1 MPRSSATAR
10 KSHSNRHENGLVG
23 PGKKVN
29 KQKSNGNL
37 NGNTN
42 GASAP
47 NSGPSTQVDW
57 PASRSSSDSALTSS
71 ATTASKVNGSAD
83 TSKADGNGRGLLN
96 GYAKGNADMS
106 YGQTN
111 GAVPQ
116 NGGLAG
122 QASRRTEKP
131 ATGSKKS
138 GSINPLQ
145 LASTILKSC
154 PMYDT
159 IAILIFLLQLPPMVL
174 TLVQF
179 LFASL
184 TFMPPSGA
192 SSGSLTSNFDIFQG
206 PAGTPSLGTMIAM
219 DGFCLL
225 FWGLFMWTWAQNFA
239 LDLAHVQ
246 VAITLGGGGSG
257 KNGGVNALC
266 VGIVLVLHLIRSKGI
281 QDFVIGHLLSAK
293 IVSPDFLSQYSH
305 LMPPEFR
312 RTEPQSSPSWMRS
325 LLAVHILAQAG
336 TAMAR
341 RSMAKNRSPAPPR
354 NGKRVDTEASA
365 GSQTQ
370 IDSAFESGASVS
382 SYIGADGQ
390 LVTPATHKDG
400 RDRLMSAKKRRRQAN
415 QVRSRQP
422 FWAALASTKVTVMRE
437 YEHSRALNK
446 TGRGLMMTEEDLQGI
461 SLDDGLVWITEVDSS
476 TIKFAAGDFSSVDD
490 PALAG
495 VCETARLGND
505 ETEPFYVCVNGAL
518 WATATI
524 TKVQDAPKGSNTV
537 HWRGEVSGL
546 APNCAYTCSFV
557 RSDTDEE
564 ICVMSVKTPAATDA
578 EQGKG
583 IPRLAFGSFE
593 TVGSHWPPAVSSI
606 PTPPQPSYRPSSPTT
621 TLKNSIVNAE
631 VKLNEK
637 RARLRKAK
645 NDHKLVISKI
655 RKELDNYNH
664 RLQSGTDENRQ
675 KQRSLQLE
683 RNIKQTE
690 EITAALESQLD
701 NLENIPEEELEEWST
716 QKSKYEQELEQL
728 NLAKEELVS
737 ARAAVAREVS
747 SLESELNSA
756 IQRKERLQGRR
767 TRVNE
772 QYERIVSANAQGL
785 NERERRAAEQ
795 FAREQD
801 QAKLEA
807 NFHEQFASISQSVQE
822 YQVRTNQLWQQAA
835 AIEQAI
841 QQQQQQMLL
850 DSAPLTPEGNLP
862 GTNPLTEAPGM
873 SLGALTTTAPN
884 TRSLLGLSFPSLKS
898 SPLQHASSPVGAA
911 SSHPTSPTQ
920 PPSYLQHFPTS
931 PLGNTG
937 NYFDTDFTYRDR
949 SFSNRS
955 AHSSLYGADFLDSN
969 RRGPFQLDLSDTVIE
984 KRMDSGSEGVT
995 PNPIMRPISTPFQR
1009 VDSRGSG
1016 SGSGSS
1022 GASGSGSGSPSSTG
1036 GKGN

>member
-10 KSHSNRHENGLVG
+10 KSHSNRHENGVVAS
-23 PGKKVN
+23 GKKVN
-29 KQKSNGNL
+29 KQKSNGHL
-37 NGNTN
+37 NGNAT
-42 GASAP
+42 GGSASS
-47 NSGPSTQVDW
+47 SGPSSQVDW
-57 PASRSSSDSALTSS
+57 PASRSSSDSAI
-71 ATTASKVNGSAD
+71 TTTVAAASKANGTTD
-83 TSKADGNGRGLLN
+83 CSKTDGTGRGQLN

-122 QASRRTEKP
+122 QGSRRAEKSVP
-131 ATGSKKS
+131 GSKRS
-138 GSINPLQ
+138 NSTASINPLQ

-184 TFMPPSGA
+184 TFMPPGGA
-192 SSGSLTSNFDIFQG
+192 SAGSLSSNFDIFQG

-219 DGFCLL
+219 DGFFLL
-225 FWGLFMWTWAQNFA
+225 FWGLFMWSWAQNFA

-257 KNGGVNALC
+257 KNGGVNAIC
-266 VGIVLVLHLIRSKGI
+266 VGIVLILHLIRSKGI
-281 QDFVIGHLLSAK
+281 QDFVLGHLLSAK
-293 IVSPDFLSQYSH
+293 IISPDLLSQYSH

-312 RTEPQSSPSWMRS
+312 RTDTQSSPSWIRS

-341 RSMAKNRSPAPPR
+341 RSMAKNRSPAPSR
-354 NGKRVDTEASA
+354 TGKRVDTEASA
-365 GSQTQ
+365 GSQT
-370 IDSAFESGASVS
+370 IDSAFESGASMS

-390 LVTPATHKDG
+390 LVTPATNKDG
-400 RDRLMSAKKRRRQAN
+400 RDRLISAKKRRRQAN

-437 YEHSRALNK
+437 YEHSRALSKNA
-446 TGRGLMMTEEDLQGI
+446 RGLTMTEDDLQGV

-476 TIKFAAGDFSSVDD
+476 TIKFAAGDFASLEDSG
-490 PALAG
+490 ASGACEAG
-495 VCETARLGND
+495 RLGD
-505 ETEPFYVCVNGAL
+505 EEMEPFYVCVNGAL
-518 WATATI
+518 WATVTI
-524 TKVQDAPKGSNTV
+524 CKVQDASKGSSAV

-546 APNCAYTCSFV
+546 APNCAYTCSFA

-564 ICVMSVKTPAATDA
+564 ICVMSVKTPVANDA
-578 EQGKG
+578 EQ
-583 IPRLAFGSFE
+583 
-593 TVGSHWPPAVSSI
+593 VVSSVS
-606 PTPPQPSYRPSSPTT
+606 TPPQPSYRPSSPTT

-631 VKLNEK
+631 SKLNEK

-655 RKELDNYNH
+655 KKELDNYNH

-690 EITAALESQLD
+690 EATAALDGQLD
-701 NLENIPEEELEEWST
+701 TLENIPEEEYEEWKA
-716 QKSKYEQELEQL
+716 QKAKYEHELELLKQ
-728 NLAKEELVS
+728 AKEDLVTARSTVARDVS
-737 ARAAVAREVS
+737 A
-747 SLESELNSA
+747 LESDLNST
-756 IQRKERLQGRR
+756 IQRRERLQGRR

-807 NFHEQFASISQSVQE
+807 NFNEQFTSITQSVQE
-822 YQVRTNQLWQQAA
+822 YQLRTNQLWQQSAT
-835 AIEQAI
+835 IEQAI
-841 QQQQQQMLL
+841 QQQQQQMLM

-862 GTNPLTEAPGM
+862 GTNPLGEAT
-873 SLGALTTTAPN
+873 SLSSVAPLTTTAPH
-884 TRSLLGLSFPSLKS
+884 TRSLLGLSFPALKS
-898 SPLQHASSPVGAA
+898 SPLQHASSPLGA
-911 SSHPTSPTQ
+911 STSHPTSPTQ
-920 PPSYLQHFPTS
+920 APSYLQPFSTS
-931 PLGNTG
+931 PLGHNG
-937 NYFDTDFTYRDR
+937 NNSPFESDYIYRDR

-955 AHSSLYGADFLDSN
+955 GSSLFGSDFMDSN
-969 RRGPFQLDLSDTVIE
+969 RRAPFQLDLSDIATE
-984 KRMDSGSEGVT
+984 KRNSSGSESAG
-995 PNPIMRPISTPFQR
+995 PNLGIRPISSPFQR
-1009 VDSRGSG
+1009 AVSRTSGSG
-1016 SGSGSS
+1016 SGSG
-1022 GASGSGSGSPSSTG
+1022 ASGSAGGSPSSTSG
-1036 GKGN
+1036 RGN